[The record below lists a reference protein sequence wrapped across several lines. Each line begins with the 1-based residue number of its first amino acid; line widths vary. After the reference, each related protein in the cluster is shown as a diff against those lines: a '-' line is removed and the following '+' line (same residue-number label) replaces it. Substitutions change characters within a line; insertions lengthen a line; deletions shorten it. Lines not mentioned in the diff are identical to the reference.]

1 MEFVVAIFAVIF
13 AVVII
18 TFFAAGF
25 RAFKAQ
31 KRLQACIDN
40 GKVQF
45 DGCQIVPSEGITDSD
60 RAKIEYEIR
69 FYLDAKRSFKDLGL
83 NLYPKNSA

>member
-1 MEFVVAIFAVIF
+1 MEYVVAIFAVG
-13 AVVII
+13 II
-18 TFFAAGF
+18 AFFAAGF

-31 KRLQACIDN
+31 MRLQACIDN

-45 DGCQIVPSEGITDSD
+45 DGCQIVPSEGITDPD

-69 FYLDAKRSFKDLGL
+69 FYLNAKRNFKDLGL